1 MVEVCSKPGG
11 IIEGSIIDGI
21 CSRSNFVTERQ
32 TALVLFS
39 KKAEKQREKAAAHF
53 EALLKQH
60 GDAPTLDETL
70 GDLADDNHDDS
81 ADQSS
86 CYLDA
91 GDDDDAAESSAE
103 ADGPV
108 AFPNLD
114 DFLGFGED

>member
-1 MVEVCSKPGG
+1 M
-11 IIEGSIIDGI
+11 DG
-21 CSRSNFVTERQ
+21 
-32 TALVLFS
+32 
-39 KKAEKQREKAAAHF
+39 
-53 EALLKQH
+53 
-60 GDAPTLDETL
+60 TL
-70 GDLADDNHDDS
+70 GDLADDNHEDS

-114 DFLGFGED
+114 DFLAFGEDGSPLFFNLRIFILCYLFFYFFLLVRRQGNSKVSTFFFSRVPFAVA